1 MNTQQVTPPVQ
12 RQQQDPTPGS
22 SQPAPTSA
30 SSSLNP
36 TSPAI
41 MPASATAG
49 CQYPG
54 CFRSAKYGPQDPR
67 VAPPIACQSHKRAGQ
82 FTVNRR
88 GELLKAT
95 RDGEAFRTPAAMP
108 TVVPPSPPADSETAG
123 TAETAVQRQQHSTGS
138 SASSSAL
145 SRPKSSSKLKVPPTP
160 AQTHKQ
166 ILNRAN
172 RPRLLSG
179 CKQSPRSRSQTSSCL
194 FPGCDTLP
202 TYGLPGAVHAV
213 YCSFHKKGAMVLIS
227 EDASDTPEVE
237 GKKTSVALTAVK
249 SKGIKARPPPTA
261 AGLKKAKKARRI
273 PKDEQEGGRRADGR
287 DGEQGVKNG
296 GDGKAAGRAAVA
308 KKSVKAAAVG
318 GSRSKMDP
326 PSSSPSAVTT
336 PTTPEN
342 EKETAATAVQTRPPP
357 PPPASTNRLA
367 DKSGMSPSG
376 EFLVLKKA
384 REAAKREA
392 EASGGGRRPR
402 APSRR
407 ALEASGR
414 MQDEGL
420 QWMSREK
427 KAEEARAK
435 KELREQ
441 RRQYRA
447 AGLSVG
453 VVVEAYVANGTAAA
467 TGTGSGA
474 VDGGGSGDR
483 GVAGL
488 TPAHDES
495 GWRKVSPA
503 LLTALLP
510 PKKEGE
516 VAAVAGE
523 MPGNL
528 AGSTAAAN
536 SA

>member
-1 MNTQQVTPPVQ
+1 
-12 RQQQDPTPGS
+12 
-22 SQPAPTSA
+22 
-30 SSSLNP
+30 
-36 TSPAI
+36 

-54 CFRSAKYGPQDPR
+54 CFSSAKYGSQDPR

-138 SASSSAL
+138 SAISSAL
-145 SRPKSSSKLKVPPTP
+145 SRPKSSAKLKVPPTP

-194 FPGCDTLP
+194 FPGCDTRP
-202 TYGLPGAVHAV
+202 TYGLPGAVRAV
-213 YCSFHKKGAMVLIS
+213 YCFSHKKGAMVLVS
-227 EDASDTPEVE
+227 EDASDTPEIE
-237 GKKTSVALTAVK
+237 GKKTSVAPTAVK
-249 SKGIKARPPPTA
+249 SKGMKARPPPTR
-261 AGLKKAKKARRI
+261 AGPKEPKKARRT
-273 PKDEQEGGRRADGR
+273 PKDEHEGGRRADGR

-296 GDGKAAGRAAVA
+296 GDRKAAGRAAVA

-318 GSRSKMDP
+318 GSRSKIDP

-342 EKETAATAVQTRPPP
+342 EKETAATAVQTRPPPPP

-453 VVVEAYVANGTAAA
+453 VVIEAYVANGTAAA
-467 TGTGSGA
+467 AGTGGGA
-474 VDGGGSGDR
+474 VGGGGN
-483 GVAGL
+483 GAGGGAAL
-488 TPAHDES
+488 TPTHDES

-503 LLTALLP
+503 LLIALP
-510 PKKEGE
+510 PPKKKEGE
-516 VAAVAGE
+516 VPAVAGE